1 MNDRPSQPQPTRR
14 SVLALIALTPVAGAL
29 AACATGG
36 TRKSPAPAATPTGAA
51 AAGNPFGV
59 AADAPVE
66 VVVFDGGYGQAYIKL
81 PVELYGKQH
90 PKARVTQTATQQIQ
104 QSLQPRFVAGNPPD
118 VVNNSGS
125 NAIDYGALVKDGAL
139 LPLKPL
145 LGAPSWNDPATT
157 VGDSLRP
164 GVVEVGTH
172 GGEFTVLNY
181 SYGAYGAW
189 YSASLFEEKGWTYPQ
204 TWDAY
209 LGLCD
214 KMATA
219 GIAPWTYPGQ
229 FPYYMFWWL
238 ASMIYKVG
246 GKEVIDKIN
255 NLGEDAWTDERAVAA
270 LRAFEAIPANGWVL
284 KGSSG
289 LNHTDAQMQFLL
301 GKAGFVPGGSW
312 LEKEMGD
319 SVPAGFDMSI
329 CRVPSITAADD
340 RPFGALCAKAGEPYI
355 VPRAAKNTAGGLEFL
370 RAMLSDDSAA
380 NFIAEAGTLSSNR
393 RAKLPADAKHG
404 LVSINAALAEAGDNV
419 FGVTLDTRDSRLWGD
434 IAKVMGRFMN
444 GDVKADQLAKEAQ
457 RLTDAARG

>member
-1 MNDRPSQPQPTRR
+1 MNDRQSSPQPTRR
-14 SVLALIALTPVAGAL
+14 SVLALLALSPVAGAL
-29 AACATGG
+29 AGCATGA
-36 TRKSPAPAATPTGAA
+36 RQSPAPVKTPTGPA

-81 PVELYGKQH
+81 PIELYQGKH
-90 PKARVTQTATQQIQ
+90 PKARVTQSATQKIQ
-104 QSLQPRFVAGNPPD
+104 QTLQPRFVAGNPPD

-139 LPLKPL
+139 LPLLPL
-145 LGAPSWNDPATT
+145 LDAPSWSDPAAT
-157 VGDSLRP
+157 VRETLRP
-164 GVVEVGTH
+164 GVVEVGTRE
-172 GGEFTVLNY
+172 GQFTVLNY

-189 YSASLFEEKGWTYPQ
+189 YSSSLFKEKGWTYPQ

-209 LGLCD
+209 LELCE

-238 ASMIYKVG
+238 TSMIYKVA
-246 GKEVIDKIN
+246 GKEVVDKIN
-255 NLGEDAWTDERAVAA
+255 NLDKNAWTDERAVTA

-289 LNHTDAQMQFLL
+289 LNHTDAQMQFLT

-355 VPRAAKNTAGGLEFL
+355 VPSKAANTAGGLEFL
-370 RAMLSDDSAA
+370 RAMLSDEGAA
-380 NFIAEAGTLSSNR
+380 NFIAQAGTLSSNR
-393 RAKLPADAKHG
+393 NAKLPADAKHG

-419 FGVTLDTRDSRLWGD
+419 FGVTVDTRDSKLWGD

-444 GDVKADQLAKEAQ
+444 GDVKADQLATEAQ

>member
-1 MNDRPSQPQPTRR
+1 MHDRPSQPQPTRR
-14 SVLALIALTPVAGAL
+14 SVLAFLALSPVAGAL
-29 AACATGG
+29 AAGCATSGG
-36 TRKSPAPAATPTGAA
+36 KQAPAASPTGRAV
-51 AAGNPFGV
+51 AGNPFGV
-59 AADAPVE
+59 AAGTPVE
-66 VVVFDGGYGQAYIKL
+66 VVLFDGGYGQAYIKL
-81 PVELYGKQH
+81 PVELYQKKH
-90 PKARVTQTATQQIQ
+90 PKTEVKQTSTQQIQ
-104 QSLQPRFVAGNPPD
+104 QTLQPRFVAGNPPD

-125 NAIDYGALVKDGAL
+125 NAIDYGALVGDKAL
-139 LPLKPL
+139 LSLAPL
-145 LGAPSWNDPATT
+145 LDAPSWSDPAVPVRDT
-157 VGDSLRP
+157 LRP

-172 GGEFTVLNY
+172 DGQFVVLNY

-204 TWDAY
+204 TWDDY

-238 ASMIYKVG
+238 ASMIYKVA

-255 NLGEDAWTDERAVAA
+255 NFEKDAWTDERAVAA
-270 LRAFEAIPANGWVL
+270 LKAFEAIPTNGWVL

-289 LNHTDAQMQFLL
+289 LNHTDAQMQFLQ

-329 CRVPSITAADD
+329 CRVPSITDADD

-355 VPRAAKNTAGGLEFL
+355 VPRDAANSAGGLEFL
-370 RAMLSDDSAA
+370 RAMLSNEGGS
-380 NFIAEAGTLSSNR
+380 NFIAQAGALSSNR
-393 RAKLPADAKHG
+393 NATLPADAKHG
-404 LVSINAALAEAGDNV
+404 LVSINDALKEAGDNI
-419 FGVTLDTRDSRLWGD
+419 FGLTVDTRNSRLWND

-457 RLTDAARG
+457 RLTDAARN